1 MNKQNKAAP
10 LSFISIGSSVRAEP
24 HLGSSLASSLL
35 VAMAPHFRSTLNGA
49 EVAGIRRSLCRPTEL
64 ANVILQKQNRRGEG
78 EREREGGGYG
88 IVRVFVRAPT
98 SVLAKAS
105 EHERGHHEPLNSPAR
120 LDLFFSR
127 TERRDGRGQ
136 RASWLPFALISGK
149 KYLHL
154 IPYMYRA
161 RKKSLYVVGRML
173 QAS

>member
-35 VAMAPHFRSTLNGA
+35 VAMAPHFRPTLNGA

-98 SVLAKAS
+98 SVLARAS
-105 EHERGHHEPLNSPAR
+105 EHERGRAR
-120 LDLFFSR
+120 TSRSTQQPCSTRPLFF
-127 TERRDGRGQ
+127 TCGEARRSMDHNWPLL
-136 RASWLPFALISGK
+136 ASLQSSQG
-149 KYLHL
+149 
-154 IPYMYRA
+154 
-161 RKKSLYVVGRML
+161 SLYRPEKHGIIGN
-173 QAS
+173 